1 MADTSNKWA
10 KLLTGAVKFIP
21 EAGWIGIV
29 VELLT
34 QLAASMGV
42 TSGESK
48 EALQHLDALHAE
60 LNKLTVAHTGLRSQL
75 TEHTELL
82 TTNIAHVDA
91 VAAEVQS
98 TRLAVHAME
107 DRITRLEGR
116 SHLVVYL
123 LSGTLALAAVAVLL
137 LILVLA
143 RLHR

>member
-1 MADTSNKWA
+1 MSNTTNKWA
-10 KLLTGAVKFIP
+10 KLLGGAMKFIP

-48 EALQHLDALHAE
+48 EALAHLEALHGE
-60 LNKLTVAHTGLRSQL
+60 LAKVSTAHTNLRSQL
-75 TEHTELL
+75 MEQTELL
-82 TTNIAHVDA
+82 TTNISRVDA

-98 TRLAVHAME
+98 TRMSMNTIE
-107 DRITRLEGR
+107 ERITRLEGQSQR
-116 SHLVVYL
+116 LTYL
-123 LSGTLALAAVAVLL
+123 LGGTLLLGLAAVVLL
-137 LILVLA
+137 AIVLM